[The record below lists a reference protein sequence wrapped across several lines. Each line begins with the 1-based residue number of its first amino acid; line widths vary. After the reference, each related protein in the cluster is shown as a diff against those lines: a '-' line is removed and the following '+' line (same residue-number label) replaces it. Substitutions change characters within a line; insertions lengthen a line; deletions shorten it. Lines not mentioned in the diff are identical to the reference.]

1 MPTSNVEA
9 VSSLCLHLQVCGPDD
24 AVRTHQIPE
33 GQVLVVG
40 SSAACGLRLE
50 SPEIAGM
57 HCTIEFHNGGITV
70 RDWST
75 ESGTFLDGRRIEE
88 ERVDGTAFELRIA
101 GFLIQSRVSAAPLA
115 TEPVA
120 TEPAGS
126 QSQQG
131 ADDTVNAGVVVAD
144 DDGTALR
151 DVAAD
156 EISDRDAAGGD
167 SHSGGPLFSDED
179 VRRSQHDADADSA
192 PQTDTGALSRTDSDP
207 TAAHQSGEEGD
218 DGGAWD
224 RDFDPWDSPEENDSP
239 STTGRG
245 DVTDGPYAR
254 ETSHDDAV
262 QLLQVEL
269 DYLRSEL
276 AERDERLSMLEDLTE
291 LDVGDDASEET
302 VTAAEAEKLVG
313 RLEQLL
319 LELDQ
324 SDTRIAALT
333 ELLQTSEEAFQAAG
347 EESRQLEGWLCE
359 VDRRVGQWEQEWH
372 AERDVMR
379 NTIAELTEQRDRA
392 EHQLA
397 TGDTDAAQGSAKDEL
412 VLRLREEYSRLK
424 SEFLK
429 TEQERDESRS
439 RLQDAS
445 VGETEQRIAAAV
457 DAALREE
464 RLQLAQENA
473 SLARERAALA
483 RQQDDVQSQLD
494 RPGQTTDSADHKIR
508 AFREHLREIHET
520 DPQTPSGPTLSQR
533 MGKLWRKLEGRP
545 LDTD

>member
-1 MPTSNVEA
+1 MSMPPTNIEA
-9 VSSLCLHLQVCGPDD
+9 VSPRCLQLKVCAADGS
-24 AVRTHQIPE
+24 VHTHQLPE

-40 SSAACGLRLE
+40 SSAACGLRLD

-75 ESGTFLDGRRIEE
+75 EIGTFLDGRRIEE

-101 GFLIQSRVSAAPLA
+101 GFLIQSRVSAV
-115 TEPVA
+115 PV
-120 TEPAGS
+120 TREPAVP
-126 QSQQG
+126 QSQRDP
-131 ADDTVNAGVVVAD
+131 DDTV
-144 DDGTALR
+144 
-151 DVAAD
+151 AAD
-156 EISDRDAAGGD
+156 ADGSAPSDFYAGGISDRDAAETGREFHPGGLLL
-167 SHSGGPLFSDED
+167 SAEDES
-179 VRRSQHDADADSA
+179 RSRLNADKD
-192 PQTDTGALSRTDSDP
+192 PRTDESDVP
-207 TAAHQSGEEGD
+207 RSVHDSPPAPHTGD
-218 DGGAWD
+218 DRAAWD
-224 RDFDPWDSPEENDSP
+224 RDFDPWDSPDETDVL
-239 STTGRG
+239 STEGHG
-245 DVTDGPYAR
+245 DITDGPYAR
-254 ETSHDDAV
+254 EESHDDAV

-269 DYLRSEL
+269 DFLRSEL
-276 AERDERLSMLEDLTE
+276 AERDERLRMLEDLTE
-291 LDVGDDASEET
+291 FDGGEDVSEET

-319 LELDQ
+319 AELDQ

-333 ELLQTSEEAFQAAG
+333 ELLQTSEDALQTAG

-372 AERDVMR
+372 AERDAMSK
-379 NTIAELTEQRDRA
+379 TITELTEQRDRA

-397 TGDTDAAQGSAKDEL
+397 TGDTDVASGAARDEL

-424 SEFLK
+424 DEFLK
-429 TEQERDESRS
+429 AEQELDESRS

-445 VGETEQRIAAAV
+445 VADTEQRIATAV

-483 RQQDDVQSQLD
+483 RQQDEIALQLD
-494 RPGQTTDSADHKIR
+494 RQGQTVDSADHKIR
-508 AFREHLREIHET
+508 AFREHLREIHEA
-520 DPQTPSGPTLSQR
+520 DPQRPSAPTMSQR

>member
-1 MPTSNVEA
+1 MPPSNVEA
-9 VSSLCLHLQVCGPDD
+9 VSPLYLHLQVCAPDGS
-24 AVRTHQIPE
+24 VHTHQVPE

-40 SSAACGLRLE
+40 SSAACGLRLD

-57 HCTIEFHNGGITV
+57 HCTIEFHNSGVTV

-75 ESGTFLDGRRIEE
+75 ESGTFLDGRQIEE
-88 ERVDGTAFELRIA
+88 ERVEGTAFELRIA
-101 GFLIQSRVSAAPLA
+101 GFLIQSRVSSSPL
-115 TEPVA
+115 TR
-120 TEPAGS
+120 EPAAS
-126 QSQQG
+126 QSQQEEAATISENSG
-131 ADDTVNAGVVVAD
+131 ALTGLAADLIRDYDAEAAAQDIESSGFQEPREIVSHSSLGEDLPPQTSAGDVSQPGSDSETGHRAGDDGAAA
-144 DDGTALR
+144 DDGT
-151 DVAAD
+151 
-156 EISDRDAAGGD
+156 
-167 SHSGGPLFSDED
+167 
-179 VRRSQHDADADSA
+179 
-192 PQTDTGALSRTDSDP
+192 
-207 TAAHQSGEEGD
+207 
-218 DGGAWD
+218 AWD
-224 RDFDPWDSPEENDSP
+224 RDFDPWDSPQEDDFLP
-239 STTGRG
+239 AAGRG
-245 DVTDGPYAR
+245 GMANSPYVR
-254 ETSHDDAV
+254 EESHDDTV
-262 QLLQVEL
+262 QLLQVEI

-276 AERDERLSMLEDLTE
+276 AERDERLRMLEDLAE
-291 LDVGDDASEET
+291 FDGAEDASEET

-319 LELDQ
+319 VELDQ

-333 ELLQTSEEAFQAAG
+333 ELLQTSEEALQTAD

-397 TGDTDAAQGSAKDEL
+397 TGATDDASGAARDEL

-424 SEFLK
+424 AEFLK
-429 TEQERDESRS
+429 VEQELEESRL
-439 RLQDAS
+439 RLQNAS
-445 VGETEQRIAAAV
+445 VTDIEQRIAEAV
-457 DAALREE
+457 NDALREE

-483 RQQDDVQSQLD
+483 RKQEEIQSQLE
-494 RPGQTTDSADHKIR
+494 RQGQTVDSADHKIR

-520 DPQTPSGPTLSQR
+520 EPKRPSGPTLSQR